1 MTLYVNLG
9 AAFREP
15 EDSARLAMVDLS
27 GPSVRTFTYARLQQL
42 CKAAAR
48 GFVKKGLRRGDSIA
62 VLSANRT
69 EYLVAVFGA
78 LQAGLVPVPVNH
90 KLTPKAIEHL
100 LADSG
105 ARVVFCDKGC
115 EDLMPPAMP
124 RISFDDAGADG
135 FEAFLD
141 DGPFECTRPDPGELG
156 LVIYTSGSTGQPKGV
171 MFPHLGHLWALDQ
184 RTNAHS
190 PVGETTLVAAP
201 LYHQNGLASCQSALG
216 SGGTIVL
223 LPGFVAAEFI
233 EAIAEHRVT
242 MVTAVPTMIA
252 MVAREHE
259 TLARADLGSVR
270 IVRVS
275 SAPST
280 PELLAQARRLFPN
293 AHVVNGFG
301 TTEGGPVF
309 FGPHPEGKPQ
319 PEMSVGCAHPQV
331 TLRLMHGGA
340 EVQDQGVMQIR
351 SRALMLG
358 YRNMP
363 EASARAF
370 TADGFYDTGD
380 IFRRD
385 ADGFFYF
392 VSRADDMF
400 TCGGEN
406 IFPSAVEAVL
416 LRHPQVDEACVV
428 AVPDD
433 IKGHKP
439 VAFVVPKS
447 RSLTEDELKRH
458 ALANAPAYQHP
469 RRIWFMAA
477 LPLAS
482 TNKVDRKL
490 LTQQAVSHLSPSKA
504 ATA

>member
-1 MTLYVNLG
+1 MTLYANLG
-9 AAFREP
+9 AAFCEP
-15 EDSARLAMVDLS
+15 QDSQRQAMVDLS

-48 GFVKKGLRRGDSIA
+48 GFVKKGLRRGEFIA
-62 VLSANRT
+62 ILSANRT
-69 EYLVAVFGA
+69 EYLVAAFGA

-90 KLTPKAIEHL
+90 KLPSQAIEHL
-100 LADSG
+100 LVDSG
-105 ARVVFCDKGC
+105 ARIVLCDSGC
-115 EDLMPPAMP
+115 EDLVPPATP
-124 RISFDDAGADG
+124 RISFDDAGPDG

-141 DGPFECTRPDPGELG
+141 FGEFECTRPEPGEVG
-156 LVIYTSGSTGQPKGV
+156 LVIYTSGSTGRPKGV

-184 RTNAHS
+184 RTNANS
-190 PVGETTLVAAP
+190 PVGEKTLVAAP

-223 LPGFVAAEFI
+223 LPGFVAATFI

-252 MVAREHE
+252 MIAREHA
-259 TLARADLGSVR
+259 TLAKADLGSVR

-280 PELLAQARRLFPN
+280 PELLAQARRMFPN
-293 AHVVNGFG
+293 AKVVNGFG
-301 TTEGGPVF
+301 TTEGGPIF

-319 PEMSVGCAHPQV
+319 PDMSVGCAHPQV
-331 TLRLMHGGA
+331 TLRLMRDGV
-340 EVQDQGVMQIR
+340 EMQDQGVMQIR

-439 VAFVVPKS
+439 VAFVVRRSP
-447 RSLTEDELKRH
+447 SLTEEELKRH
-458 ALANAPAYQHP
+458 ALENAPAYQHP
-469 RRIWFMAA
+469 RRIWFMPA

-482 TNKVDRKL
+482 TNKVDRRL
-490 LTQQAVSHLSPSKA
+490 LVQQALSQLSPLQA
-504 ATA
+504 HNT